1 MSQAAELAAAQAET
15 ADTDCQEQGW
25 CKFNLKVQA
34 DGSPHENC
42 AAWKKDCPCTCAE
55 GQSAPPQRQVD
66 FFNDHSASGFGPDH
80 NAADRAAL
88 KQAVAAVTTT
98 EAQVY
103 VGEVLLSE
111 AAPWQEIPIPEAGG
125 DPSLDPQLREN
136 AKNPGDVETDE
147 ERALRVRIGFG
158 SGNSGAV
165 RVHFC
170 SKKSENCQ

>member
-1 MSQAAELAAAQAET
+1 M
-15 ADTDCQEQGW
+15 
-25 CKFNLKVQA
+25 QA

-88 KQAVAAVTTT
+88 KQAVAAATST

-103 VGEVLLSE
+103 VGEVVIRSE
-111 AAPWQEIPIPEAGG
+111 GGDDAPWQEIPIPEAGG
-125 DPSLDPQLREN
+125 DPSLDPQLRVN
-136 AKNPGDVETDE
+136 AKYPGDVETEE
-147 ERALRVRIGFG
+147 ERALRVRMTVGLIGFCG
-158 SGNSGAV
+158 LRWQFRSCTRTGVIARKHAV
-165 RVHFC
+165 ADTF
-170 SKKSENCQ
+170 Q